1 MAVLISGFA
10 RNGFSIDVLDIFIKM
25 QNQGVC
31 LDQFNLSIVLM
42 RM

>member
-10 RNGFSIDVLDIFIKM
+10 RNGFSIGVLDIFIKM
-25 QNQGVC
+25 QNHGVC
-31 LDQFNLSIVLM
+31 LDQFNLSIVLQ